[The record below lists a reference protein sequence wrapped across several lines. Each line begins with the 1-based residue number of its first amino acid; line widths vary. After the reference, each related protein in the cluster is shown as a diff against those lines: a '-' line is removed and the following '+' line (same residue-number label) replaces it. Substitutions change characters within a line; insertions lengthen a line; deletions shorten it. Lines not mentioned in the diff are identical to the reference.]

1 MPTETLSPATRAMLR
16 RAGDALPGSIPAE
29 EEQATMTALAMTG
42 LMIAESDKA
51 QSAIL
56 SASLAV
62 LVDFARSLESAVGT
76 GREYGVD
83 EERETLQVAFMK
95 ILMSPRPDL
104 LADRFMRV
112 CAAVRKLRGAW
123 AKVNEE
129 VDFASRS

>member
-104 LADRFMRV
+104 LMRV

>member
-16 RAGDALPGSIPAE
+16 RAGDALQGSIPAE

-104 LADRFMRV
+104 LMRV